1 MTRRGCLLGCLVW
14 LVVMTL
20 PLIALL
26 LAVRGELAWRRGD
39 FVEDRV
45 WLVRTDDL
53 PGEEAAGLAY
63 ASTRLLPD
71 PNAPAGRV
79 CVRTRV
85 TFLLWRGASESF
97 DYCECYQARP
107 APAEGYDPLGSCALP
122 VP

>member
-1 MTRRGCLLGCLVW
+1 MTRRGCVLGCLAW
-14 LVVMTL
+14 LVIMTL
-20 PLIALL
+20 PLLAIL
-26 LAVRGELAWRRGD
+26 LAVRGELAWQRGD
-39 FVEDRV
+39 FVEDRL

-63 ASTRLLPD
+63 SASRLVRD
-71 PNAPAGRV
+71 PSAPVGQV

-107 APAEGYDPLGSCALP
+107 APAEGYDPLGACPAP
-122 VP
+122 